1 MIVRKVIEGQGTENN
16 AWYLACS
23 ELINTIFH
31 LQPSPEKISH
41 YIIIKLSKSL
51 FINKA
56 INNLE
61 PNIDHIPNFNSE
73 AIIQESNSKIQ
84 EDEFEGMTNVNR
96 TF

>member
-1 MIVRKVIEGQGTENN
+1 M
-16 AWYLACS
+16 
-23 ELINTIFH
+23 
-31 LQPSPEKISH
+31 
-41 YIIIKLSKSL
+41 L